1 MKSGCYQHKRSGV
14 RIHSSTIIK
23 KHLFTVKVLKDK
35 NRTKGTE
42 NWPILKQKKS
52 ATKSSSNFVRSFE
65 FLSNFILRC
74 FIVAQSNCCPR
85 LYEERKRERVLVGKR
100 EEEREAERVTRW
112 ESEFVCVVEGRV
124 PEKTKLQSTYWGH
137 SLPVRK
143 LVFFRLK

>member
-65 FLSNFILRC
+65 FISNFILRC
-74 FIVAQSNCCPR
+74 FIVAPSNCCPR

-100 EEEREAERVTRW
+100 EEEREAERVTGERVSLCAW
-112 ESEFVCVVEGRV
+112 LKVECLRK
-124 PEKTKLQSTYWGH
+124 PNC
-137 SLPVRK
+137 SLPIEGTHCQ
-143 LVFFRLK
+143 FEN